1 MVKAPPAGRLRNS
14 SAGECDGLG
23 DGDGLREG
31 DLLGDGL
38 GEGDL
43 LGDGEGLGEGD
54 LLGDGDGLGDGEGL
68 GEGDLLGDGD
78 GTGDGDPVAAGAPA
92 GSDGRDPTES
102 SGCEATAA
110 NDGRARAGLA
120 AAPVLPRIAMSI
132 PATTAPPPA
141 SALAPARPA
150 R

>member
-1 MVKAPPAGRLRNS
+1 MVKAPPAGRLRNA
-14 SAGECDGLG
+14 SARECDGLG
-23 DGDGLREG
+23 DGDGVGEG
-31 DLLGDGL
+31 DLPGDGL

-43 LGDGEGLGEGD
+43 LADGEGLGEGD
-54 LLGDGDGLGDGEGL
+54 LLGEGL

-141 SALAPARPA
+141 SALAPAPARPA